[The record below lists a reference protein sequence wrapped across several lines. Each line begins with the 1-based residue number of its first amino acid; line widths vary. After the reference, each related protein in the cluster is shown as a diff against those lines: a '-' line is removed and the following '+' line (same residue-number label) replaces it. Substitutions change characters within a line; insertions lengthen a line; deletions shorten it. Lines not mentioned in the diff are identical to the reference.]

1 MTCRSP
7 SNGSHDGEA
16 SLVRRALIVAVALL
30 LAACVPAEDLDQP
43 LSPTLIR
50 SALAGR
56 TLLGTQDGQR
66 VYLHLAPNG
75 VAVRETPSG
84 PEYGQWRPD
93 ERGLCLVWRD
103 EGERCAPVRQEHIGR
118 YVIGDT
124 SMNVMGR

>member
-1 MTCRSP
+1 MTSRSP
-7 SNGSHDGEA
+7 SSGSHDGEA
-16 SLVRRALIVAVALL
+16 TLARQALIIMTALL
-30 LAACVPAEDLDQP
+30 LAACMSAEDLDRP

-56 TLLGTQDGQR
+56 TLLGMRDGQQ
-66 VYLHLAPNG
+66 VHFHLAPNG

-84 PEYGQWRPD
+84 PEYGQWRAD

-103 EGERCAPVRQEHIGR
+103 EGERCVPVRQEHIGR